1 MAEMKPTS
9 DEMKLLVTEL
19 RDLYKIA
26 AKEGKAPSAAF
37 VKLGRWLKAGA
48 PCPKCRTGGS
58 ANKEEEAETLYHET
72 DPDTIEKWLE
82 AIETNIECE
91 GRGGTSYSD
100 KEKEF
105 IEDMRSL
112 FEERRGRS
120 KPLTGKQLRW
130 LKSLYDQ
137 S

>member
-1 MAEMKPTS
+1 MKQ
-9 DEMKLLVTEL
+9 LVPEL

-37 VKLGRWLKAGA
+37 VKLGQWLKAGA

-58 ANKEEEAETLYHET
+58 ADREEEAETLYQET
-72 DPDTIEKWLE
+72 EPETIEKWLE
-82 AIETNIECE
+82 AVETNIECK
-91 GRGGTSYSD
+91 GHGGTEYSD
-100 KEKEF
+100 KEVEF

-112 FEERRGRS
+112 FEERRGRAR
-120 KPLTGKQLRW
+120 PLTGKQLRW
-130 LKSLYDQ
+130 LKSLYDR